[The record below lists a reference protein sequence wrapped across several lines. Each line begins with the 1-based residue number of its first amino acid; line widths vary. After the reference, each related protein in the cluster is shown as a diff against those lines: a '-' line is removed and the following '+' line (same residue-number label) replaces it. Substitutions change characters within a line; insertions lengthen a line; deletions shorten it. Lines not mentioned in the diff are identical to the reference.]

1 MNVKTSNKKD
11 FFRGAFLL
19 VLLLLVFEVMCGT
32 VLQLHTGRYHTRCT
46 HIKVSYEVQVG
57 SVQCVLCVLARLFVP
72 KESHG

>member
-19 VLLLLVFEVMCGT
+19 VLLLLVLEVMCGT
-32 VLQLHTGRYHTRCT
+32 VLQLHTGRYQVHT